1 LRTYNKLIVAL
12 VIAFGIINP
21 VLAAFGQKDLAIYF
35 ILDAIAFL
43 IITLL
48 FVYLNPRGRTA
59 LNAMSA
65 VIFAGFMVI
74 VVIKVLEILK

>member
-1 LRTYNKLIVAL
+1 MRTYNKLIIAL
-12 VIAFGIINP
+12 AIAFGISNV
-21 VLAAFGQKDLAIYF
+21 VLALFGQQDLSIYF

-43 IITLL
+43 IITLV

-65 VIFAGFMVI
+65 VVFAGFLVI
-74 VVIKVLEILK
+74 VVVKVLEILK